1 MSNPLTRV
9 LNGLG
14 SRRSHDLLNES
25 AARIGRSSGPVQ
37 GGMHG

>member
-1 MSNPLTRV
+1 MSNPLTQV
-9 LNGLG
+9 LNGPG

-25 AARIGRSSGPVQ
+25 AAHVQ